1 MGQYQQWLRY
11 QEIDRRLRAQL
22 EALEAELAQ
31 AQSRLD
37 LLEQEQ
43 EQSASIADNPI
54 IEALAAHLER
64 YKAPPKS
71 TTGATTTSSPSDMGQ
86 AKPGASI
93 SPALLNWGGLPN
105 FGPHEIE
112 DYTPGAENASSSVN
126 HPEIELLPEDMLAFF
141 DEHAHTD
148 PRLELPSWLRK
159 ITVSADDS
167 SLQIFDTNKR
177 MLTVQSSASALARL
191 AARQTCGVNGVE
203 ILDDTHEGS
212 DNRLEQTMQNL
223 DFC

>member
-31 AQSRLD
+31 AQNHLS

-43 EQSASIADNPI
+43 EQSASLADNPLI
-54 IEALAAHLER
+54 QALAAQLHR
-64 YKAPPKS
+64 YNAPPKS
-71 TTGATTTSSPSDMGQ
+71 TTGAPTTSSPSDMGQ

-112 DYTPGAENASSSVN
+112 GYTPVAENASSSVN

-148 PRLELPSWLRK
+148 PRLELPWWLRK
-159 ITVSADDS
+159 ITVSSNNAEGARPID
-167 SLQIFDTNKR
+167 QETMRTNR
-177 MLTVQSSASALARL
+177 LVQRWIERWGRHSSAAPVPAEQQGEDS
-191 AARQTCGVNGVE
+191 
-203 ILDDTHEGS
+203 HE
-212 DNRLEQTMQNL
+212 
-223 DFC
+223 

>member
-43 EQSASIADNPI
+43 EQSASLADNPLI
-54 IEALAAHLER
+54 QALAAQLHR
-64 YKAPPKS
+64 YNAPPKS
-71 TTGATTTSSPSDMGQ
+71 TTGAPTTSSPSDMGQ

-112 DYTPGAENASSSVN
+112 GYTPGAENASSSVN

-148 PRLELPSWLRK
+148 PRLELPWWLRK
-159 ITVSADDS
+159 ITVSSNNAEGARPID
-167 SLQIFDTNKR
+167 QETMRTNR
-177 MLTVQSSASALARL
+177 LVQRWIERWGRHSSAAPVPAEQQEDS
-191 AARQTCGVNGVE
+191 
-203 ILDDTHEGS
+203 HE
-212 DNRLEQTMQNL
+212 
-223 DFC
+223 